1 MREEEIKNLAEK
13 QRAYF
18 YTGETLSLEKRIQ
31 ALKRLKQAITDREE
45 KIKEISSL
53 SQPYIICIV

>member
-1 MREEEIKNLAEK
+1 MKEEEIKNLAEK

-31 ALKRLKQAITDREE
+31 ALKR
-45 KIKEISSL
+45 
-53 SQPYIICIV
+53 